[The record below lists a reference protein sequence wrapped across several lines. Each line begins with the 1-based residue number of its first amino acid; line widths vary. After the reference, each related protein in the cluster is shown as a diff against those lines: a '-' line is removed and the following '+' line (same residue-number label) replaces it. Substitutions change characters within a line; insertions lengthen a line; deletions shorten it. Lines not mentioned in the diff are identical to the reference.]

1 MSNFKVGKNLWT
13 IRKKSY
19 RMPPNMFL
27 VRKRGRVKTGLK
39 TKMRRFRVSLKIRN
53 SVEIGNLSEK
63 KSESLSTNSFSKKR
77 TNQRGM
83 QGRKTRE
90 FYATINT
97 VNGLKPKNLHPVR
110 TKSGEL
116 LSSPDDIKER

>member
-1 MSNFKVGKNLWT
+1 
-13 IRKKSY
+13 
-19 RMPPNMFL
+19 MPPNMFL

-53 SVEIGNLSEK
+53 SVEIGKLSEK
-63 KSESLSTNSFSKKR
+63 KSEEH
-77 TNQRGM
+77 
-83 QGRKTRE
+83 RE
-90 FYATINT
+90 FYATIN
-97 VNGLKPKNLHPVR
+97 VVYGPKPKNLHPVR